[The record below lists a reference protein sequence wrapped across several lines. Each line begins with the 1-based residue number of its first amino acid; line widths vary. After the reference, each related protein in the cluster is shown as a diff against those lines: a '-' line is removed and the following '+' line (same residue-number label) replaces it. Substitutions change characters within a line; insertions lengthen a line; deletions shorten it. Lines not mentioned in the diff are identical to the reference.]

1 MAEIPN
7 DSGLRKE
14 NHSGDLIL
22 TVAYEDHVYIDET
35 SFIIEREDGF
45 IIISD
50 GDEEIARQG
59 VD

>member
-1 MAEIPN
+1 MARIPN

-22 TVAYEDHVYIDET
+22 TVAYDDHVDIDET
-35 SFIIEREDGF
+35 SFSIQRECGF
-45 IIISD
+45 IIILYGSK
-50 GDEEIARQG
+50 EIARQG

>member
-22 TVAYEDHVYIDET
+22 TVAYDDHIDIDET
-35 SFIIEREDGF
+35 SFRVEREGGF

-50 GDEEIARQG
+50 GDEEIARQE